1 MATTER
7 SPDSENATGDAQY
20 TGAQDR
26 RELTR
31 TATTTSLRHPRWR
44 TQRTRELLRLAS
56 EADMFVWE
64 KVRLR
69 DLRDDLDAE
78 INRRRVHER
87 VGRSPEIAGGAPDAI
102 ELVDFERDS
111 WPH

>member
-7 SPDSENATGDAQY
+7 PPDGENATTDAEPIGEQ
-20 TGAQDR
+20 GPLDSKHR
-26 RELTR
+26 VLTTLSGHR
-31 TATTTSLRHPRWR
+31 RWR
-44 TQRTRELLRLAS
+44 SLRTRELLRLAG

-69 DLRDDLDAE
+69 DLRDDLEAE
-78 INRRRVHER
+78 TRRRQARER
-87 VGRSPEIAGGAPDAI
+87 IVYPGEAGVDARL

-111 WPH
+111 WPQ

>member
-7 SPDSENATGDAQY
+7 SPDGENATTEAPHIVEH
-20 TGAQDR
+20 DR

-31 TATTTSLRHPRWR
+31 TAITPSLRHPRWR
-44 TQRTRELLRLAS
+44 TQRTRELMRLAS

-78 INRRRVHER
+78 TKRRRAHEG
-87 VGRSPEIAGGAPDAI
+87 VGRSPEIAGSPQDAI

-111 WPH
+111 WPQ

>member
-7 SPDSENATGDAQY
+7 SPNGEYATSPAQPIVEQ
-20 TGAQDR
+20 GR
-26 RELTR
+26 RELTLTSIA
-31 TATTTSLRHPRWR
+31 TALRHPRWR
-44 TQRTRELLRLAS
+44 TQRTRELFTLAS
-56 EADMFVWE
+56 EADMFIWE

-78 INRRRVHER
+78 INRRRVHESVDPSR
-87 VGRSPEIAGGAPDAI
+87 EIPRSDPDAL

-111 WPH
+111 WPQ